1 MWKYVL
7 PNRFLAPAPDGGSS
21 VKRKFLLEDSARP
34 VELQQCRPRG
44 DAFFS
49 VTTRRG
55 GVLRVEDSVL
65 TPGVSVTENSCY

>member
-1 MWKYVL
+1 M
-7 PNRFLAPAPDGGSS
+7 
-21 VKRKFLLEDSARP
+21 KRKFLLEDSARP

-44 DAFFS
+44 EALFS

-65 TPGVSVTENSCY
+65 TPGVSVVQTLVFICIGYVEVISCIDFLFKH